1 MAGSSLLKDPGRLE
15 SHISQLGRSAIL
27 LKEQISH
34 SQVSVLLALLTS
46 SGEESICLS
55 ILLLIIQNLG
65 LFPACK
71 PRALLK
77 YELQDTILQARK
89 WMYLRCAQAVSQANK
104 VWTHHQLD
112 SAAHK
117 ISQINRQR
125 SPSFE
130 EVLDTVILF
139 DNRVPEF
146 FHIGAAGSKVCVE
159 VD

>member
-1 MAGSSLLKDPGRLE
+1 MAGSSLLKDPGRFE

-55 ILLLIIQNLG
+55 ILLLIIQNIG

-77 YELQDTILQARK
+77 YEL
-89 WMYLRCAQAVSQANK
+89 
-104 VWTHHQLD
+104 
-112 SAAHK
+112 
-117 ISQINRQR
+117 
-125 SPSFE
+125 
-130 EVLDTVILF
+130 
-139 DNRVPEF
+139 
-146 FHIGAAGSKVCVE
+146 
-159 VD
+159 